1 MHNNNNLLV
10 ELFVEELPPKALKK
24 LGAAFAMVLADQLKA
39 QGLASPDAVVTAFA
53 SPRRLAAHVTSVAE
67 RAPDKAV
74 SQKLMPVSVGLDASG
89 QPTPALLKRLGA
101 LGADASAVAGLRR
114 APDGKAEAL
123 FFDSV
128 APGVTLTAGL
138 QKALDEALAKLP
150 IPKVMTYQLQTD
162 CELPGWSSV
171 QFVRPAHGLVALHGS
186 EVVPVKALGLSA
198 GNTTHGHRF
207 EAAVDPVLLADADHY
222 ADTLAQDGAVIASF
236 DERKANIVRQLAA
249 AAAQVGGGCQPIEDE
264 ALLDEVTALV
274 ERPNVLVCEFEKQF
288 LDVPPEC
295 LILTMK
301 ANQKYFPL
309 LDAEGRLTNRFLV
322 VSNITP
328 DDPSAVIGGNERVV
342 RPRLADAKF
351 FFDQDRKKTLA
362 SRVEGLDKVIYHNK
376 LGTQG
381 ERVER
386 VRAMAR
392 AIGQQLGGDVLVGSG
407 AQACTLAQS
416 ADTAAQLAKT
426 DLLTDM
432 VGEFPEL
439 QGIMGGYYARH
450 DGLSEDIAFAIED
463 HYKPRF
469 AGDALPRNLS
479 GVVVA
484 LADKLQ
490 TLVDMFG
497 IGNLPTGDKDPF
509 ALRRHALGV
518 IRMLV
523 EKDLP
528 LNLDAVLSFA
538 WDAYENESIQIT
550 WNRAQGVKAS
560 KVLEESG
567 KSGVVASG
575 HLKRVA
581 DESAR
586 VALVDFIYDRLAGT
600 LREQGFSAQEVDAV
614 LALRPQRL
622 ADVAQRLQAVR
633 AFAALPEAPALA
645 AANKRIGNILKKSE
659 GEVAATV
666 SEPLLVEDAEQVL
679 YAAMQATVP
688 TANAQ
693 FDAGDHTASLQSLA
707 ALRAPVDAFFNGVM
721 VNAEDVALKAN
732 RLGLLKQLH
741 EAMNRVADLSRL
753 AA

>member
-1 MHNNNNLLV
+1 MTNKNLLV
-10 ELFVEELPPKALKK
+10 ELFVEELPPKALRK
-24 LGAAFAMVLADQLKA
+24 LGDAFAGVLAEQLKA
-39 QGLASPDAVVTAFA
+39 QGLAPADAVVTAYA
-53 SPRRLAAHVTSVAE
+53 SPRRLAAHVAGVAA
-67 RAPDKAV
+67 RAADKAV
-74 SQKLMPVSVGLDASG
+74 SQKLMPVSVGLDAQG
-89 QPTPALLKRLGA
+89 QPTPALLKRLAG

-128 APGVTLTAGL
+128 QAGVELAVGL
-138 QKALDEALAKLP
+138 QKALDEAIAKLP
-150 IPKVMTYQLQTD
+150 IPKVMTYQLETD

-171 QFVRPAHGLVALHGS
+171 KFVRPAHGLVALHGAD
-186 EVVPVKALGLSA
+186 VVPVKALGLSA
-198 GNTTHGHRF
+198 GRDTHGHRF
-207 EAAVDPVLLADADHY
+207 EAATDPVRIADADAY
-222 ADTLAQDGAVIASF
+222 AATLARDGAVIASF
-236 DERKANIVRQLAA
+236 DERKAEIARQLAA
-249 AAAQVGGGCQPIEDE
+249 AADRVGGGCRPIEDE

-274 ERPNVLVCEFEKQF
+274 ERPNVLVCQFEEEF
-288 LDVPPEC
+288 LAVPQEC

-309 LDAEGRLTNRFLV
+309 LDAQGRLTNKFLV
-322 VSNITP
+322 VSNIAP
-328 DDPSAVIGGNERVV
+328 QDASAVVQGNERVV

-351 FFDQDRKKTLA
+351 FFDQDRKKTLE
-362 SRVEGLDKVIYHNK
+362 SRVEGLSKVVYHNK
-376 LGTQG
+376 LGSQG

-386 VRAMAR
+386 VRAIAR
-392 AIGQQLGGDVLVGSG
+392 AIGQQLGGDVL
-407 AQACTLAQS
+407 AHS
-416 ADTAAQLAKT
+416 ADTAARLAKT

-469 AGDALPRNLS
+469 AGDELPRSPTGL
-479 GVVVA
+479 VVA
-484 LADKLQ
+484 LADKLE
-490 TLVDMFG
+490 TLVGMFG

-528 LNLDAVLSFA
+528 LELTALLSVAVPAFGDKISDA
-538 WDAYENESIQIT
+538 T
-550 WNRAQGVKAS
+550 P
-560 KVLEESG
+560 
-567 KSGVVASG
+567 
-575 HLKRVA
+575 
-581 DESAR
+581 
-586 VALVDFIYDRLAGT
+586 ALAEFIYDRLAGS
-600 LREQGFSAQEVDAV
+600 LREQGASAQEVDAV

-659 GEVAATV
+659 GEGAAVNTG
-666 SEPLLVEDAEQVL
+666 LFVEAAEKDL
-679 YAAMQATVP
+679 HAAMQAIVP
-688 TANAQ
+688 SADAK
-693 FDAGDHTASLQSLA
+693 FAAGDYTGSLQALA
-707 ALRAPVDAFFNGVM
+707 ALRGPVDAFFDGVM
-721 VNAEDVALKAN
+721 VNADDAALKAN
-732 RLGLLKQLH
+732 RLGLLQSLH